1 MYRFYSILMSSSY
14 PYFLYDIA
22 VGCLPGPLKNCFL
35 FFISM
40 LIFGAVYGIDD
51 IVDPIESVLPII
63 NLLVADRW

>member
-1 MYRFYSILMSSSY
+1 MSSSY

-40 LIFGAVYGIDD
+40 LIIGFTFYGTDD

-63 NLLVADRW
+63 NLLVADL